1 MSAPCHTLKT
11 YQGVSVSDEGVLKA
25 VDAISINFVGPG
37 VTATSVDRNVTVTIP
52 TIAGPAG
59 PVGPAST
66 VPGPVGPASTVP
78 GPVGPAST
86 VPGPVGPASTVPGPA
101 GPPGPAGISVVPV
114 NWVWDSDKNGGAILE
129 LSDGSF
135 FTIPPMPS
143 FCFTPIP

>member
-1 MSAPCHTLKT
+1 MSAPCRALKT
-11 YQGVSVSDEGVLKA
+11 HQGVSVSDEGVLKA
-25 VDAISINFVGPG
+25 VDAVSINFVGPG

-59 PVGPAST
+59 PTGPAST

-78 GPVGPAST
+78 GPT
-86 VPGPVGPASTVPGPA
+86 